1 METINNSNTPS
12 SDRPVCFTE
21 TSSGKKP
28 FVDPKLTH
36 YETIHRITLVSSGG
50 FSGGGNGSGN
60 GGTFFG

>member
-1 METINNSNTPS
+1 VETNNNSNTHA
-12 SDRPVCFTE
+12 SDRPTCFSE
-21 TSSGKKP
+21 TDSVKKP

-50 FSGGGNGSGN
+50 FSGSGSGTGA